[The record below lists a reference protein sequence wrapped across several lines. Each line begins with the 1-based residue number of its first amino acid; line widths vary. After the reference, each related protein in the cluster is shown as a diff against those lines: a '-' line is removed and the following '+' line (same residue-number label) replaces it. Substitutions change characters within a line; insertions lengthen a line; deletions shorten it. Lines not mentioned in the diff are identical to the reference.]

1 MRPEDPDVT
10 DISSRKLSR
19 AQFLAVAGAG
29 AAALAG
35 CGSSSSSSS
44 KASSA
49 ASSAAAKASSG
60 TTTYAKGGSV
70 NLWTWPQYWSPK
82 NIALFEQTTGT
93 HVNMATY
100 DSNDAAFAKLNASGG
115 SSGFDLVIPTSDFV
129 PVMASHGLIQ
139 KIEHSRIPW
148 QYVNPKLLGQVFDPH
163 NEYSV
168 PKDYGTIG
176 VIYDPTVVKTPITTW
191 QDFLNAGAQPG
202 ISGKVEVPD
211 VPDENLGIALWA
223 AGESWNTDNLTEL
236 NQAADVMKKFAKHV
250 KAFNE
255 FDTSG
260 VASGAVVMAVVTQGT
275 ARLMIQQ
282 KPHLKFVVPQPQSEL
297 WVDNYC
303 IVTNAPNINQ
313 AYSFINFMLQPAQQL
328 RDVPY
333 IGYPTALPG
342 IEQKLPANV
351 PLRDLIFIKP
361 ADFARLV
368 PHVIHPSIQGQ
379 VENLYSQIHAAAA

>member
-1 MRPEDPDVT
+1 MRPEDLDVT
-10 DISSRKLSR
+10 DVSSGKLNR
-19 AQFLAVAGAG
+19 AQFLGLAGAG
-29 AAALAG
+29 AAVLAG

-44 KASSA
+44 KA
-49 ASSAAAKASSG
+49 ASSAATSAASSG

-70 NLWTWPQYWSPK
+70 NLWTWPQYWSPH
-82 NIALFEQTTGT
+82 NIALFEKTTGT

-129 PVMASHGLIQ
+129 PVMASHGVIQ
-139 KIEHSRIPW
+139 KIDHSRIPW
-148 QYVNPKLLGQVFDPH
+148 QYVDPKLLGQVFDPH

-176 VIYDPTVVKTPITTW
+176 VIYDPTVIKTPITSW
-191 QDFLNAGAQPG
+191 QDYLNEGAMPG
-202 ISGKVEVPD
+202 VSGKVELPD
-211 VPDENLGIALWA
+211 VPDETLGVALWA
-223 AGESWNTDNLTEL
+223 EGKSWNTDNLSDL
-236 NQAADVMKKFAKHV
+236 NHAADVMKAYAKHV

-255 FDTSG
+255 FDTAG
-260 VASGAVVMAVVTQGT
+260 VQSGAVVMAVVTQGT
-275 ARLMIQQ
+275 ARLMIQA

-313 AYSFINFMLQPAQQL
+313 AYSFIDFMLQPAQQL

-333 IGYPTALPG
+333 IGYPTTLPG
-342 IEQKLPANV
+342 LEQKLPSNV

-379 VENLYSQIHAAAA
+379 VENMYSQVQAAAA

>member
-1 MRPEDPDVT
+1 MRPEDLGVT
-10 DISSRKLSR
+10 AASGRKMTR

-29 AAALAG
+29 VATLAG

-44 KASSA
+44 KTSSA
-49 ASSAAAKASSG
+49 ATSS
-60 TTTYAKGGSV
+60 AKGGSV
-70 NLWTWPQYWSPK
+70 NLWTWPQYFSPK
-82 NIALFEQTTGT
+82 NLARFTQQTGT
-93 HVNMATY
+93 HINMSTY

-115 SSGFDLVIPTSDFV
+115 NSGFDIVIPTSDFV
-129 PVMASHGLIQ
+129 PVMAQHGVIQ
-139 KIEHSRIPW
+139 KIDHSRIPW
-148 QYVNPKLLGQVFDPH
+148 QYVDPALLGKVFDPH

-176 VIYDPTVVKTPITTW
+176 VIYDPAVVKHPIVTW
-191 QDFLNAGAQPG
+191 KDFLDAGAQPG

-223 AGESWNTDNLTEL
+223 AGRDWNTDNLSQL
-236 NQAADVMKKFAKHV
+236 SQAADVMKAFAKHV

-255 FDTSG
+255 FDVSG
-260 VASGAVVMAVVTQGT
+260 VANGSVVMAVVTQGT
-275 ARLMIQQ
+275 ARLMIEQ
-282 KPHLKFVVPQPQSEL
+282 KHSLKFVIPQPQSEL

-303 IVTNAPNINQ
+303 IVSNAPNINQ
-313 AYSFINFMLQPAQQL
+313 AYSFIDFMLQPAQQL

-342 IEQKLPANV
+342 LAHKIPASV
-351 PLRDLIFIKP
+351 PLRSTIFINRP
-361 ADFARLV
+361 DFARLV

-379 VENLYSQIHAAAA
+379 VENLYSQIQAAAA

>member
-1 MRPEDPDVT
+1 MRPEDLEVT
-10 DISSRKLSR
+10 DVSSGKLNR
-19 AQFLAVAGAG
+19 AQFLGLAGAG
-29 AAALAG
+29 AAVLAG

-44 KASSA
+44 KA
-49 ASSAAAKASSG
+49 ASSAATSAASSG

-70 NLWTWPQYWSPK
+70 NLWTWPQYWSPH
-82 NIALFEQTTGT
+82 NIALFEKTTGT

-129 PVMASHGLIQ
+129 PVMASHGVIQ
-139 KIEHSRIPW
+139 KIDHSRIPW
-148 QYVNPKLLGQVFDPH
+148 QYVDPKLLGQVFDPH

-176 VIYDPTVVKTPITTW
+176 VIYDPTVIKTPITSW
-191 QDFLNAGAQPG
+191 QDYLNEGAMPG
-202 ISGKVEVPD
+202 VSGKVELPD
-211 VPDENLGIALWA
+211 VPDETLGVALWA
-223 AGESWNTDNLTEL
+223 EGKSWNTDNLSDL
-236 NQAADVMKKFAKHV
+236 NHAADVMKAYAKHV

-255 FDTSG
+255 FDTAG
-260 VASGAVVMAVVTQGT
+260 VQSGAVVMAVVTQGT
-275 ARLMIQQ
+275 ARLMIQA

-313 AYSFINFMLQPAQQL
+313 AYSFIDFMLQPAQQL

-333 IGYPTALPG
+333 IGYPTTLPG
-342 IEQKLPANV
+342 LEQKLPSNV

-379 VENLYSQIHAAAA
+379 VENMYSQVQAAAA